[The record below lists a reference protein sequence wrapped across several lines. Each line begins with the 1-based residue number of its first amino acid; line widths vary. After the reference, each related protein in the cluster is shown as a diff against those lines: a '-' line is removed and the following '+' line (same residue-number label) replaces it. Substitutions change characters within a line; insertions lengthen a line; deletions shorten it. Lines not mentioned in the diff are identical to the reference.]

1 MVVNSGR
8 SGGFL
13 NEEAYQWVRDVDLLS
28 DEECL
33 LPFAVGLDLN
43 TAFLAAAARL
53 TVGLSAPT
61 TSTTRSSTRRSP
73 APGWST

>member
-13 NEEAYQWVRDVDLLS
+13 DEEAYQWVRDVDLLS

-43 TAFLAAAARL
+43 IAFLAAAARL
-53 TVGLSAPT
+53 TVGLSPPT
-61 TSTTRSSTRRSP
+61 TSTSRSSTRRSP
-73 APGWST
+73 APGWWT